1 MTEITLANNML
12 VVTDITHASQDVA
25 WIFRARLGSGLMI
38 IWGKLIGGAAGFALG
53 GPLGALVGA
62 VAGHALD
69 RAHEKTS
76 ESTPESE
83 HANRE
88 VAFTLAVI
96 ALSAKMAKADG
107 QVTRDEVNAF
117 KQLFHIP
124 PDEMKNVGKIFDQ
137 AKESSDGYEQY
148 AQQVATM
155 FRHEP
160 SVLEELLGGLFH
172 IAKADGVV
180 HPAELDFLQKVS
192 FIFGF
197 DAHGFERI
205 RASYVPD
212 AKTSPYEILG
222 VSPNVS
228 FDEIKKTYRKLS
240 MENHPDTLMA
250 QGMPQEF
257 VDIANEKMS
266 AINAAYDAICKERGQ
281 K

>member
-1 MTEITLANNML
+1 M
-12 VVTDITHASQDVA
+12 V
-25 WIFRARLGSGLMI
+25 

-53 GPLGALVGA
+53 GPLGALLGA

-69 RAHEKTS
+69 RAHEKT
-76 ESTPESE
+76 PESE
-83 HANRE
+83 HSNRE

-107 QVTRDEVNAF
+107 HVTRDEVNAF

-124 PDEMKNVGKIFDQ
+124 PSEMKNVGKIFDQ
-137 AKESSDGYEQY
+137 AKQSANGFEQY
-148 AQQVATM
+148 AQQVALM

-160 SVLEELLGGLFH
+160 PVLEELLGGLFH

-180 HPAELDFLQKVS
+180 HPAEMDFLHKVA

-205 RASYVPD
+205 RASHIPD
-212 AKTSPYEILG
+212 KKTNPYQILG
-222 VSPNVS
+222 ISPNAS
-228 FDEIKKTYRKLS
+228 DEEVKKAYRKLS
-240 MENHPDTLMA
+240 RENHPDTLMA
-250 QGMPQEF
+250 QGMPKEF
-257 VDIANEKMS
+257 LDIANEKMS
-266 AINAAYDAICKERGQ
+266 SINVAFDAISKERNL